1 MNFPLG
7 GWVGLCFDLLTI
19 IRYIFHITHIT
30 YHLSLITRI
39 LCRRNAKQ
47 KLVDVAAGG
56 KVYRAGLFHD
66 ILANFPMD
74 SALRRAF
81 VYLSLMICVR
91 LLFDIATNGN
101 RVYQISSIMLMA

>member
-1 MNFPLG
+1 MTTRQINNEVHSPAWGTYLMNFPLG
-7 GWVGLCFDLLTI
+7 GWVGLCFDLLT

-47 KLVDVAAGG
+47 LVDVASDG

-66 ILANFPMD
+66 ILADFPMD
-74 SALRRAF
+74 SALKRAF
-81 VYLSLMICVR
+81 VYISYDMCT
-91 LLFDIATNGN
+91 IAF
-101 RVYQISSIMLMA
+101 